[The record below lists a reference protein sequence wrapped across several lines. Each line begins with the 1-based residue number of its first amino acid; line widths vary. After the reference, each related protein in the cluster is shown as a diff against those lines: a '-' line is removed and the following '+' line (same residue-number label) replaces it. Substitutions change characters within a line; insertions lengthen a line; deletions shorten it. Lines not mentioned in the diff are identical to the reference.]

1 METVITE
8 QLYAVV
14 YHHQYSPQGYRVYRT
29 DDAYLE
35 EYPSMY
41 TMIEDGLSQQAAESL
56 CAVLSLQEWEEYC
69 ESYYTE

>member
-1 METVITE
+1 METVITK

-29 DDAYLE
+29 DDRYLE

-41 TMIEDGLSQQAAESL
+41 TLIEDELTQQAAESL
-56 CAVLSLQEWEEYC
+56 CEELNEREC
-69 ESYYTE
+69 ELIHAS

>member
-14 YHHQYSPQGYRVYRT
+14 YHHQYSPKGYRVYRT

-41 TMIEDGLSQQAAESL
+41 RMIEDRLSQQAAESL
-56 CAVLSLQEWEEYC
+56 SQELNEREWELIHA
-69 ESYYTE
+69 S

>member
-14 YHHQYSPQGYRVYRT
+14 YHHQYSPQGYRVYCS
-29 DDAYLE
+29 DDRYLE

-41 TMIEDGLSQQAAESL
+41 TMIRDGLSQQAAESL
-56 CAVLSLQEWEEYC
+56 SQELNEREC
-69 ESYYTE
+69 ELIHA